1 MKNRKIIWVV
11 IFIIFTIFML
21 HRFTRQLNFF
31 EISEE
36 FERPKAISIPAGLG
50 SVSATTCGLCHK
62 DIYEEWKTSMHANS
76 WKDPYFQ
83 ADFKFDGSQQ
93 ICINC
98 HAPLENQQENL
109 VLGFKGDDKFDP
121 ILKPNPDFDR
131 SLQQE
136 GVTCA
141 VCHIE
146 EGVILGPH
154 EISTGAHQVRKDSRF
169 TDGNGVCRRCHS
181 VKGDRWD
188 VFLKLPPC
196 GNFAEIEET
205 GIKINCVKCH
215 MPRVKRAMAIGAQE
229 RIGGRHLWRGGHDQ
243 EMVKKAIKIELKEN
257 TAKENKKVYV
267 ISLTNIG
274 AEHRLPTGTPDRH
287 LKVAFKLL
295 DENKNVLKE
304 KTIFLQRTIL
314 WRPFI
319 IDLWDTRLKYKELR
333 SYSFEFMM
341 DGRPQPAFLDVK
353 VEYGLLREKR
363 RLRIGYQNVEPI
375 TYELFHKTIKL
386 SGRQ

>member
-1 MKNRKIIWVV
+1 
-11 IFIIFTIFML
+11 ML
-21 HRFTRQLNFF
+21 HRFTRQLHFF
-31 EISEE
+31 EVSEE
-36 FERPKAISIPAGLG
+36 FERPKVISIPTGMG
-50 SVSATTCGLCHK
+50 SVSASTCGLCHK

-93 ICINC
+93 ICLNC
-98 HAPLENQQENL
+98 HTPLENQQENL

-205 GIKINCVKCH
+205 GVKINCIKCH

-229 RIGGRHLWRGGHDQ
+229 RVGGRHLWRGGHDQ
-243 EMVKKAIKIELKEN
+243 EMVKKAVKIDLKEN
-257 TAKENKKVYV
+257 TAKENKRDYT

-274 AEHRLPTGTPDRH
+274 TKHRLPTGTPDRH

-319 IDLWDTRLKYKELR
+319 IDLWDTRLKYKKLR
-333 SYSFEFMM
+333 SYSFEFIM
-341 DGRPQPAFLDVK
+341 DSRPQPAFLDVK

-375 TYELFHKTIKL
+375 TYELFHKIIKL